1 LPQLLVPLGIAK
13 SPMNE
18 TIELLKRLARE
29 HFYGAVTV
37 KFEAGN
43 VVYLK
48 KEETFRISTLSVK
61 PRNNDNNEQ

>member
-1 LPQLLVPLGIAK
+1 
-13 SPMNE
+13 MNE

-48 KEETFRISTLSVK
+48 KEETLKLSNLSVQ
-61 PRNNDNNEQ
+61 PRKNDNNSE